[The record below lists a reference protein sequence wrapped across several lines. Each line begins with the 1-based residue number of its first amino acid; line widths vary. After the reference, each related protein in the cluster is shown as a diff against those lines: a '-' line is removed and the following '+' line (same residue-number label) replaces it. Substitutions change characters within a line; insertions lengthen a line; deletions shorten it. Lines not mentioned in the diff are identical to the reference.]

1 MLCDRVL
8 LKFSLDFP
16 MMLPEEGTRNTV
28 REQEMHSLGLK
39 EKNSLEKQ
47 IPDQCPSSGRPFTQS
62 LQP

>member
-1 MLCDRVL
+1 
-8 LKFSLDFP
+8 

-47 IPDQCPSSGRPFTQS
+47 IPDQGPSPGRPCTQS